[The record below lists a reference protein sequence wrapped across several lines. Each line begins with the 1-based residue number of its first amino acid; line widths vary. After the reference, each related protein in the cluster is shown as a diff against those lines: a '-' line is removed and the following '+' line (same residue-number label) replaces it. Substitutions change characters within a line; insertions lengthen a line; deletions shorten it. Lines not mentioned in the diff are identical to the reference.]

1 MICEPCQ
8 TMFEEVADRVRAA
21 DVFDK
26 VRCGDDAL
34 MCRARPNSSDASYFA
49 EVPEPHNLVWVGL
62 LTSDRWLNE
71 SIEAALMDQGDD
83 IQELLED
90 ELIDQGFDGRLPV
103 EHFRDNEKQY
113 LFRSPVSLP
122 NGEKLDEE
130 PMIIRVSKVLLAYEA
145 AFNQLGDLRAGQD
158 ES

>member
-8 TMFEEVADRVRAA
+8 AMFEEVADRVRAA

-26 VRCGDDAL
+26 VRRGDDAL
-34 MCRARPNSSDASYFA
+34 MCRARSNSSDASYFA
-49 EVPEPHNLVWVGL
+49 EVPEPHDLVWVGL

-71 SIEAALMDQGDD
+71 SIEAALLDQGDD

-113 LFRSPVSLP
+113 LFRSPVFLP

-130 PMIIRVSKVLLAYEA
+130 PMINRVSKVLLAYEA